1 MKFLGA
7 VHVNTSYDI
16 KHTYNFVSHIDN
28 IFIFNKV

>member
-16 KHTYNFVSHIDN
+16 KHGDCSGADL
-28 IFIFNKV
+28 KKSAP